1 MRQRAGTQPVTL
13 EPSRV
18 IEILALARDHDD
30 RLKALQQDL
39 LRAETKLR
47 VERKWKWPV
56 RAGCVGLGVAGV
68 FVAQNE
74 ALMSYLG
81 ASLTTIWNELQAKA
95 NASLFILIVA
105 GLAIYGVVWAIRRSL
120 REPTPEQ
127 QARKL
132 MQQFA
137 EKDGVA
143 AYVFSN
149 DSAEEDAASITA
161 LTKPENDK
169 LRQRHFTSS
178 HRTLQ
183 SSMNRLLHRIDD
195 DTLQV
200 LH

>member
-1 MRQRAGTQPVTL
+1 MRQRAGTEPVTL

-30 RLKALQQDL
+30 RLKAMQQDL

-47 VERKWKWPV
+47 VERKWKWPI
-56 RAGCVGLGVAGV
+56 RAGCVGIGVAGV
-68 FVAQNE
+68 FAAQNE
-74 ALMSYLG
+74 ALMSSL
-81 ASLTTIWNELQAKA
+81 ASSLTAIWTELQAKA
-95 NASLFILIVA
+95 NASLFIMILA
-105 GLAIYGVVWAIRRSL
+105 GLAIYGAIWAVRRSL

-143 AYVFSN
+143 AYVFAN
-149 DSAEEDAASITA
+149 ETAEEGVESINA
-161 LTKPENDK
+161 LTRPENDK
-169 LRQRHFTSS
+169 LRKRHFTSS

>member
-47 VERKWKWPV
+47 VERKWKWPI
-56 RAGCVGLGVAGV
+56 RAACVGIGVAGV
-68 FVAQNE
+68 FAAQNE
-74 ALMSYLG
+74 ALMTYL
-81 ASLTTIWNELQAKA
+81 ANSLTAIWGEIQAKA
-95 NASLFILIVA
+95 NASLFILIMV
-105 GLAIYGVVWAIRRSL
+105 GLTIYGAVWAIRRSL

-143 AYVFSN
+143 AYVFAN
-149 DSAEEDAASITA
+149 ETAEEGAESITA

>member
-18 IEILALARDHDD
+18 IEILALARDHDE
-30 RLKALQQDL
+30 RLKAVQQDL

-47 VERKWKWPV
+47 IERKWKWPL
-56 RAGCVGLGVAGV
+56 RAACAGLGAASV
-68 FVAQNE
+68 FAAQNE
-74 ALMSYLG
+74 ALMGSL
-81 ASLTTIWNELQAKA
+81 ASSLTAIWNEVQAKA
-95 NASLFILIVA
+95 NASLFILILA
-105 GLAIYGVVWAIRRSL
+105 GLAIYGAVWAIWRSL

-143 AYVFSN
+143 AYVFAN
-149 DSAEEDAASITA
+149 ETAEEGAASISA
-161 LTKPENDK
+161 LTRPENDK